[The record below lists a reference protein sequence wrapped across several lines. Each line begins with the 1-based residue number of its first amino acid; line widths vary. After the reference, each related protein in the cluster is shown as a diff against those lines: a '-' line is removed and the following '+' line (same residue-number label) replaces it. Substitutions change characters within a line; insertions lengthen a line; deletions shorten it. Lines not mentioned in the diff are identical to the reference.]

1 MTTDITKLAPAMKAA
16 AEKATPGEWR
26 YLKTTPFMDAEISA
40 ANNTRVVNLLAG
52 DVTEANSAF
61 IALANP
67 ANVLALVE
75 ALEKSEKTS
84 EARREAIDRTHN
96 MFVRER
102 DRANAAEEA
111 LEKAQTEV
119 KRQENIASAL
129 FDEVSQLRR
138 NADDK
143 APELKKI
150 ITEMEEENN
159 RQVLEVMRLSSLVA
173 ELESRTVTVKMP
185 DYADNGVGETW
196 DDGFNSG
203 IDSTCD
209 AFRSALTAAGIKW
222 EAE

>member
-1 MTTDITKLAPAMKAA
+1 MTDITELAQRMKAA
-16 AEKATPGEWR
+16 AVRAKAATEDYVAHHMSITV
-26 YLKTTPFMDAEISA
+26 YLEECKEFNDLSDGPDNI
-40 ANNTRVVNLLAG
+40 
-52 DVTEANSAF
+52 
-61 IALANP
+61 
-67 ANVLALVE
+67 LALVE
-75 ALEKSEKTS
+75 ALEK
-84 EARREAIDRTHN
+84 
-96 MFVRER
+96 
-102 DRANAAEEA
+102 
-111 LEKAQTEV
+111 AQAEV

-196 DDGFNSG
+196 GDGFNSG

-209 AFRSALTAAGIKW
+209 AFRSALTADGIKW

>member
-1 MTTDITKLAPAMKAA
+1 MTTDITELAQSLKRRAASANEFGESLYVKA
-16 AEKATPGEWR
+16 
-26 YLKTTPFMDAEISA
+26 DDI
-40 ANNTRVVNLLAG
+40 
-52 DVTEANSAF
+52 
-61 IALANP
+61 
-67 ANVLALVE
+67 LALVE
-75 ALEKSEKTS
+75 ALESKE
-84 EARREAIDRTHN
+84 RTIQVLESSYN
-96 MFVRER
+96 EQT
-102 DRANAAEEA
+102 EA

>member
-1 MTTDITKLAPAMKAA
+1 MTTDITELAQSHELRNKVNHRLYGALEFQGTSGEHATVTLSIDECKSIIAAMD
-16 AEKATPGEWR
+16 ER
-26 YLKTTPFMDAEISA
+26 
-40 ANNTRVVNLLAG
+40 
-52 DVTEANSAF
+52 
-61 IALANP
+61 
-67 ANVLALVE
+67 LALV
-75 ALEKSEKTS
+75 
-84 EARREAIDRTHN
+84 
-96 MFVRER
+96 
-102 DRANAAEEA
+102 EA

-173 ELESRTVTVKMP
+173 ELESRTVTVKPMRP
-185 DYADNGVGETW
+185 GHITVGGEKL
-196 DDGFNSG
+196 G
-203 IDSTCD
+203 IYMRDEVD
-209 AFRSALTAAGIKW
+209 EFLAALTAAGIKW